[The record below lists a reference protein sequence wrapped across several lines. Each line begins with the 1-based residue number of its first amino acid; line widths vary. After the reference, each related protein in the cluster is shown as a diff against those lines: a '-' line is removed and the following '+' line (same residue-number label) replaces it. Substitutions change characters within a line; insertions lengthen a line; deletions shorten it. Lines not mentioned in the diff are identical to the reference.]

1 MTGRGSKKA
10 RRRRQIIVFLDEFG
24 TSFRER
30 LGPTWAPRGRRP
42 VIKRTDADRRALST
56 LAVLTISGKIYKRH
70 VQGSICSPHVI
81 AMLKWLLGFMP
92 EGFVLVWDGASI
104 HRSKLTRCFLAQHPQ
119 IAVEV
124 LPSYAP
130 ELNAEEYSHGNVKQ
144 HLRNAT
150 PDDKGHMRRQLDQQF
165 NRLRR
170 RPDLLLAC
178 FHAAGLAVKQ
188 LW

>member
-1 MTGRGSKKA
+1 M
-10 RRRRQIIVFLDEFG
+10 FFDEFG
-24 TSFRER
+24 ISFRER

-56 LAVLTISGKIYKRH
+56 LAVLTIRGKVYKRH
-70 VQGSICSPHVI
+70 VKGSIASPNVI
-81 AMLKWLLGFMP
+81 TMLKWLLHFMP

-104 HRSKLTRCFLAQHPQ
+104 HRSKLTRCFLTQHPE
-119 IAVEV
+119 IAVE
-124 LPSYAP
+124 PMPPYAP

-150 PDDKGHMRRQLDQQF
+150 PANTSHMRQQLNREF

-178 FHAAGLAVKQ
+178 FHAAGLTVKQ

>member
-1 MTGRGSKKA
+1 M
-10 RRRRQIIVFLDEFG
+10 FLDEFG

-30 LGPTWAPRGRRP
+30 LGTTWAPRGKRP
-42 VIKRTDADRRALST
+42 IIKRTDADRRALST
-56 LAVLTISGKIYKRH
+56 LAALTINGKVYKRH
-70 VQGSICSPHVI
+70 IQGSISSPHVI
-81 AMLKWLLGFMP
+81 TMLKWLLTFMP

-104 HRSKLTRCFLAQHPQ
+104 HRSTLTRSFLRYHPE
-119 IAVEV
+119 IAVEPV
-124 LPSYAP
+124 PPYAP
-130 ELNAEEYSHGNVKQ
+130 ELNAEEYCHGNVKQ

-150 PDDKGHMRRQLDQQF
+150 PADKAQMRRQLNRQF

-178 FHAAGLAVKQ
+178 FHAAGLSVKQ

>member
-1 MTGRGSKKA
+1 MVSR
-10 RRRRQIIVFLDEFG
+10 EFG

-30 LGPTWAPRGRRP
+30 LGTTWAPRGQRP
-42 VIKRTDADRRALST
+42 IIKRTDADRRALST
-56 LAVLTISGKIYKRH
+56 LAALTISGKVYTRH
-70 VQGSICSPHVI
+70 IDGSISSPHVI
-81 AMLKWLLGFMP
+81 AMLKWLLTFMP

-104 HRSKLTRCFLAQHPQ
+104 HRSKLTRRFLSQRPE
-119 IAVEV
+119 IAVEP
-124 LPSYAP
+124 LPPYAP
-130 ELNAEEYSHGNVKQ
+130 ELNAEEYSHGNVKY

-150 PDDKGHMRRQLDQQF
+150 PTDKAQMRQQLNREF

-178 FHAAGLAVKQ
+178 FHAAGLIVKQ